1 MSSRIPTWDL
11 EAIGW
16 TYPISIGFFD
26 GYHYHEFLRESEQDD
41 VVWRFLTFLRK
52 FEGIKLFAH
61 CASRYDNL
69 FILHSLTQHE
79 EPLELQ
85 AGIAKLKWSGPNIT
99 FEDSYLL
106 APMKLSKLNKML
118 GVPEKEIW
126 DHEQQEKPWEMGP
139 EKLQTFRS
147 YQKTDCITLSEAM
160 GRLCEELGKAF
171 GVEPSMT
178 LATTAVKTI
187 SKAFFDLNNIESSEY
202 VEKYIRA
209 AIYGARNEIYKR
221 YGENIHH
228 FDVHDMYTSCYDV
241 PVPVGELR
249 WDRPNLETASLVE
262 AKVKI
267 PRDCYIGPLPYRD
280 KTGRLL
286 FPRGELPPTWWD
298 ARELRNAVEKFGVD
312 VSIRRAL
319 RADEEPILEGFG
331 RYMSYLRNDINS
343 PLARYWKLFGVAP
356 SGKFGQSRWRD
367 VTRHVTQVRNFRGAV
382 PIDRDE
388 LYFRSIEY
396 VKGKSPYIKPALT
409 MRIRAEARIRHLDYL
424 IEAKQNGNI
433 YYCDTDSVFCDHQF
447 PTTEKPKPGELTYL
461 GKIERGYFI
470 RQKLYGLVINGQLI
484 QKSAGYS
491 DLKLSEEDFRRLL
504 DGSTVELEVNDLPDY
519 RQVLTSGD
527 LELIKSK
534 RRISAAF
541 LPNREEIGN
550 DSLPILIT

>member
-1 MSSRIPTWDL
+1 
-11 EAIGW
+11 
-16 TYPISIGFFD
+16 
-26 GYHYHEFLRESEQDD
+26 
-41 VVWRFLTFLRK
+41 
-52 FEGIKLFAH
+52 
-61 CASRYDNL
+61 
-69 FILHSLTQHE
+69 
-79 EPLELQ
+79 
-85 AGIAKLKWSGPNIT
+85 
-99 FEDSYLL
+99 
-106 APMKLSKLNKML
+106 
-118 GVPEKEIW
+118 
-126 DHEQQEKPWEMGP
+126 
-139 EKLQTFRS
+139 
-147 YQKTDCITLSEAM
+147 
-160 GRLCEELGKAF
+160 
-171 GVEPSMT
+171 
-178 LATTAVKTI
+178 
-187 SKAFFDLNNIESSEY
+187 
-202 VEKYIRA
+202 
-209 AIYGARNEIYKR
+209 
-221 YGENIHH
+221 
-228 FDVHDMYTSCYDV
+228 
-241 PVPVGELR
+241 
-249 WDRPNLETASLVE
+249 
-262 AKVKI
+262 
-267 PRDCYIGPLPYRD
+267 
-280 KTGRLL
+280 
-286 FPRGELPPTWWD
+286 
-298 ARELRNAVEKFGVD
+298 
-312 VSIRRAL
+312 
-319 RADEEPILEGFG
+319 
-331 RYMSYLRNDINS
+331 MSYLRNDINS